1 VRARSNVVR
10 WKWRYHPPGL
20 AVWITDR
27 AYLCQW
33 TTRLGFVYQSAFRW
47 WRMGPR
53 EGRRQQ
59 VMDTVW
65 EIQMKRKDKGS
76 MSGVKYHAEPD
87 KLLKAY
93 PNLCEFLTAAAYEE
107 EDGIREAPTLTL
119 WAQSG
124 RWKVSVRDR
133 AEGLVMWLDGQSL
146 LEVLQLLEMFVLEPE
161 GPWRHDVNGEV
172 RKGKR
177 KRKGD

>member
-1 VRARSNVVR
+1 MRARCKCER
-10 WKWRYHPPGL
+10 WKWKYHPPGV
-20 AVWITDR
+20 AVWLTDR
-27 AYLCQW
+27 AYLVQW
-33 TTRLGFVYQSAFRW
+33 STRTGFVYRTRFAW
-47 WRMGPR
+47 WRLGSR
-53 EGRRQQ
+53 SARRQE
-59 VMDTVW
+59 VMDAIW
-65 EIQMKRKDKGS
+65 EGQMKRKDKGS
-76 MSGVKYHAEPD
+76 MSGVRFHAEPD

-93 PNLCEFLTAAAYEE
+93 PNLGEFLTAAAYEE
-107 EDGIREAPTLTL
+107 EEGIREAPTLTL

-161 GPWRHDVNGEV
+161 GPWRHDVNGED

-177 KRKGD
+177 KKKGG